1 MDDYLKNLEPYW
13 SNRYRIENKIWGD
26 VPSNTAHLALK
37 IFRKS
42 KVKNILVPGSG
53 YGRHTKLFS
62 SSGFNVT
69 GVEIS
74 PEACSIAKKNDPDT
88 KLFEGSVLDISF
100 KRATFDAIYCFNLLH
115 LFREKEREEFIDKC
129 HRELKTNGICFFVV
143 FSEEEESYGKGN
155 EVEKGTFESK
165 PGRPVHYFSNN
176 DLRNH
181 FRKFELI
188 EEGIVDDA
196 ETHGEVGYHVHRL
209 RYIACKKTA

>member
-13 SNRYRIENKIWGD
+13 SKRYRNENKIWGD
-26 VPSNTAHLALK
+26 VPSNTAQLALK
-37 IFRKS
+37 IFRKYG
-42 KVKNILVPGSG
+42 VKNILVPGSG

-74 PEACSIAKKNDPDT
+74 GEACSIAVENDPDT
-88 KLFEGSVLDISF
+88 RLFVGSVLEIGFEEAS
-100 KRATFDAIYCFNLLH
+100 FDAIYCFNLLH

-129 HRELKTNGICFFVV
+129 SRELKINGICFFVV

-155 EVEKGTFESK
+155 EIEQNTFESK
-165 PGRPVHYFSNN
+165 LGRPVHYFSKN
-176 DLRNH
+176 DLRYH
-181 FRKFELI
+181 FRKFTLM

-196 ETHGEVGYHVHRL
+196 ETHGDVGYHVHRL
-209 RYIACKKTA
+209 RYTVSRKV